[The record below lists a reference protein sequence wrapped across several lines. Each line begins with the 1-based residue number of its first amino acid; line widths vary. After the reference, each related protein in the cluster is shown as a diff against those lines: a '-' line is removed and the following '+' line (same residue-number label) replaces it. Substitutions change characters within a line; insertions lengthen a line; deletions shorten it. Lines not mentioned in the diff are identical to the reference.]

1 MPRYDEFKDK
11 VALVTG
17 AGSGI
22 GRATAL
28 AFAEQ
33 GARVVV
39 GDIGAEGGEETV
51 RLVRDR
57 GGEATFVSTDVSQEA
72 DVAAMVS
79 RAVEAYG
86 RLDYAF
92 NNAGLT
98 QNSQPLAAQPPD
110 TYDRIFDVSVRGVWL
125 SMRAEIEQ
133 MLRQGGGA
141 IVNMGSM
148 SSVVGIAGLTTY
160 TGSKHAILGLTR
172 GAALDY
178 ARQGIRMNAVGPGTI
193 DTPMIRRFVELAGTE
208 SVMDPIRSAH
218 PVGRMGRA
226 EEVAAA
232 VLWLCSDAASFV
244 VGHMLMVDGGYSA
257 Q

>member
-39 GDIGAEGGEETV
+39 GDIGAEAGEETV

-57 GGEATFVSTDVSQEA
+57 GGEATFVPTDVSKEA
-72 DVAAMVS
+72 DVVGMVA
-79 RAVEAYG
+79 RVVGAYG

-98 QNSQPLAAQPPD
+98 QNSQPLAEQPSD
-110 TYDRIFDVSVRGVWL
+110 TYDRVFDVSVRGVWL

-133 MLRQGGGA
+133 LLRQGGGA

-178 ARQGIRMNAVGPGTI
+178 ARQGIRINAVGPGTI

-208 SVMDPIRSAH
+208 SVMDPIRAAH

>member
-39 GDIGAEGGEETV
+39 GDIGAEAGEETV

-57 GGEATFVSTDVSQEA
+57 GGEATFVPTDVSKEA
-72 DVAAMVS
+72 DVVGMVA
-79 RAVEAYG
+79 RVVGAYG

-92 NNAGLT
+92 NNAGLN
-98 QNSQPLAAQPPD
+98 QNSQPLAEQPSD
-110 TYDRIFDVSVRGVWL
+110 TYDRVFDVSVRGVWL

-133 MLRQGGGA
+133 LLRQGGGA

-178 ARQGIRMNAVGPGTI
+178 ARQGIRINAVGPGTI

-208 SVMDPIRSAH
+208 SVMDPIRAAH

>member
-39 GDIGAEGGEETV
+39 GDIRAEAGEETV
-51 RLVRDR
+51 RLIRDR
-57 GGEATFVSTDVSQEA
+57 GGEATFVPTDVSKEA
-72 DVAAMVS
+72 DVAAMVA
-79 RAVEAYG
+79 RVVGAYE

-98 QNSQPLAAQPPD
+98 QNSQPLAEQPSE
-110 TYDRIFDVSVRGVWL
+110 TYDRVFDVSVRGVWL

-133 MLRQGGGA
+133 MLRQGGGT

-178 ARQGIRMNAVGPGTI
+178 ARQGIRINAVGPGTI

-208 SVMDPIRSAH
+208 SVMDPIRAAH

>member
-39 GDIGAEGGEETV
+39 GDIGVEAGEETV

-57 GGEATFVSTDVSQEA
+57 GGEATFVPTDVSKEA
-72 DVAAMVS
+72 DVAAMVA
-79 RAVEAYG
+79 RVVGAYG

-98 QNSQPLAAQPPD
+98 QNSQPLAEQPSE
-110 TYDRIFDVSVRGVWL
+110 TYDRVFDVSVRGVWL

-178 ARQGIRMNAVGPGTI
+178 ARQGIRINAVGPGTI

-208 SVMDPIRSAH
+208 SVMDPIRAAH

>member
-39 GDIGAEGGEETV
+39 GDIGAEAGEETV

-57 GGEATFVSTDVSQEA
+57 GGEATFVPTDVSKEA
-72 DVAAMVS
+72 DVAAMVA
-79 RAVEAYG
+79 RVVGAYG

-98 QNSQPLAAQPPD
+98 QNSQPLAEQPSE
-110 TYDRIFDVSVRGVWL
+110 TYDRVFDVSVRGVWL

-178 ARQGIRMNAVGPGTI
+178 ARQGIRINAVGPGTI
-193 DTPMIRRFVELAGTE
+193 DTPMIHRFVELAGTE
-208 SVMDPIRSAH
+208 SVMDPIRAAH

>member
-39 GDIGAEGGEETV
+39 GDIGAEAGEETV
-51 RLVRDR
+51 RLIRDR
-57 GGEATFVSTDVSQEA
+57 GGEATFVPTDVSKEA
-72 DVAAMVS
+72 DVAAMVA
-79 RAVEAYG
+79 RVVGAYE

-98 QNSQPLAAQPPD
+98 QNSQPLAEQPSE
-110 TYDRIFDVSVRGVWL
+110 TYDRVFDVSVRGVWL

-133 MLRQGGGA
+133 MLRQGGGT

-178 ARQGIRMNAVGPGTI
+178 ARQGIRINAVGPGTI

-208 SVMDPIRSAH
+208 SVMDPIRAAH
-218 PVGRMGRA
+218 PVGRIGRA